1 MKKIL
6 LPLFLF
12 LFLQPY
18 SQIVMVSTGATYTE
32 NFNGMSSTF
41 KATIPSGFRI
51 GADWTTGSVLT
62 DTAMG
67 TTGTSNTLS
76 STSKGYCYNFAN
88 GNHTS
93 ATDRALGFLMTNS
106 YSSGKNIILKIT
118 NNTGVT
124 ITQLDIIFDYE
135 KYRSGSRQWDW
146 TFFHGATST
155 ASTADV
161 DGNQTYAADANNN
174 VVSNPPTSINKIFS
188 ISSISI
194 PDGTDYYLRW
204 KLTGSGGSTNG
215 QALGID
221 NFQISVGNPIL
232 PISLGDFTVENIK
245 NKNLCRWETY
255 SEYNVDKFVI
265 QRSYK
270 ALEWSEIGVVNAF
283 GNSSLKLIYDYA
295 DATYDLTEPIIYYR
309 LKIIDNDGNQSFS
322 NMYMINNT
330 SATHQEDYKYYN
342 MLGEEIFV
350 DEFTKGYVFCRSQ
363 NRLYR
368 YCIIQ

>member
-1 MKKIL
+1 MT
-6 LPLFLF
+6 
-12 LFLQPY
+12 
-18 SQIVMVSTGATYTE
+18 SSGATYTE
-32 NFNGMSSTF
+32 NFDGMSSTL

-51 GADWTTGSVLT
+51 GADWTTGVALT

-67 TTGTSNTLS
+67 TTGSANTLS

-88 GNHTS
+88 GNNAS
-93 ATDRALGFLMTNS
+93 STDRALGFLMSSS

-118 NNTGVT
+118 NNTGST

-161 DGNQTYAADANNN
+161 DGNQTYAADANNT

-194 PDGTDYYLRW
+194 ADGTDYYLRW
-204 KLTGSGGSTNG
+204 KLTGTSGSTNG

-232 PISLGDFTVENIK
+232 PITLGEFTVENLR
-245 NKNLCRWETY
+245 NKNLCSWETY
-255 SEYNVDKFVI
+255 SEYNVDKFVV
-265 QRSYK
+265 QRSYN
-270 ALEWSEIGVVNAF
+270 ALEWSEIGNVKAY

-295 DATYDLTEPIIYYR
+295 DINYNTTEPIIYYR
-309 LKIIDNDGNQSFS
+309 LKVFDTDGNYSFS
-322 NMYMINNT
+322 NMYMVKNDY
-330 SATHQEDYKYYN
+330 ATHQEDYKYYN
-342 MLGEEIFV
+342 ILGEEIII